1 MLRRYA
7 TQIQAEMVTVPLVV
21 FSVVHAFASRVHS
34 FRFGRWRRT
43 NLQRLARPYVLLVV
57 VNALLQ
63 QLLQLLLHLHDRH
76 DVALQTRYQQH
87 DLVYDVFA
95 MTQ

>member
-7 TQIQAEMVTVPLVV
+7 TQIQAEMVILSLVV

-43 NLQRLARPYVLLVV
+43 RSFSDFLAHMCCLLLC
-57 VNALLQ
+57 LLQ
-63 QLLQLLLHLHDRH
+63 QLLQLLLHPHGRH
-76 DVALQTRYQQH
+76 DVALPTTR
-87 DLVYDVFA
+87 FG
-95 MTQ
+95 

>member
-1 MLRRYA
+1 M
-7 TQIQAEMVTVPLVV
+7 
-21 FSVVHAFASRVHS
+21 ASYTK
-34 FRFGRWRRT
+34 F
-43 NLQRLARPYVLLVV
+43 QRLSRPYVLLVV

-95 MTQ
+95 MTQLRLHPTDAVFFFDGSLAQATFRLERVDHKLNLAGE